1 MKSLNGTFV
10 FQLINFYS
18 PGQVNKVSLSGDAG
32 EEGAAGPV
40 SNCHQDIQIHRWIQ
54 NWNSWIFYKFPL
66 SNEDRMIQGAQNKVL
81 LKRRKKQAEKL
92 KSREMKEE
100 WMKND

>member
-1 MKSLNGTFV
+1 M

-54 NWNSWIFYKFPL
+54 NRNSCIFYTFPL
-66 SNEDRMIQGAQNKVL
+66 TKKDGMIQGAQN
-81 LKRRKKQAEKL
+81 
-92 KSREMKEE
+92 
-100 WMKND
+100 